1 MKIISWNTNGIRATI
16 KNGDFDPIFTK
27 YKPDI
32 MCFQETKCTVD
43 QLPEEI
49 LKYKKYHS
57 YFNSPALKKGYSG
70 VAIYTKLEPKKVE
83 YGMGLEKHDDE
94 GRLIT
99 LYFDTPLSKNIKK
112 WVLINGYFP
121 NGGAGPA
128 RLRYK
133 LRFYDEFL
141 KFVNKKKKQ
150 GYAVIFCGDI
160 NTAHKEIDLARPKAN
175 EKNTGFL
182 PIERAWIDKVIKND
196 YIDTFRHLNPDTKD
210 MYTYWDQKTASRDR
224 NVGWRIDYFF
234 TSKDL
239 IKSVSK
245 SYMLTDYM
253 GSDHCPLVLELK

>member
-16 KNGDFDPIFTK
+16 KNGDFEPIFKK

-32 MCFQETKCTVD
+32 MCFQETKCNPN

-49 LKYKKYHS
+49 LSYKDYAS
-57 YFNSPALKKGYSG
+57 YFSFPVLKKGYSG
-70 VAIYTKLEPKKVE
+70 VAIYTKIMPDKVE
-83 YGMGLEKHDDE
+83 YGIGLSEIEDE
-94 GRLIT
+94 GRIVI
-99 LYFDTPLSKNIKK
+99 LYFEKPIIKGIKK
-112 WVLINGYFP
+112 LMIINGYFP

-128 RLRYK
+128 RLEYK
-133 LRFYDEFL
+133 LRFYDAFL
-141 KFVNKKKKQ
+141 KFINKKRKQ
-150 GYAVIFCGDI
+150 GYEIIFTGDI
-160 NTAHKEIDLARPKAN
+160 NTAHNEIDLARPKAN

-182 PIERAWIDKVIKND
+182 PIERAWLDKVIKND
-196 YIDTFRHLNPDTKD
+196 YIDTFRHLHPDKKD

-234 TSKDL
+234 ISKDL